1 MAKKK
6 HKKSGKSGREITLP
20 IAFNI
25 ECAYDLT
32 KNQLMCK
39 IGDIIHIVGSD
50 EEDVIDALDLDDES
64 GFEVDL
70 SDEDD
75 EQLDDSEDDGD
86 SENDE
91 DVEDAEDQDHPVSR
105 KTRKDKTCSRKKGVL
120 SCLPKS
126 LRR

>member
-6 HKKSGKSGREITLP
+6 HIKSGKSGREITLP

-50 EEDVIDALDLDDES
+50 DEDVIDFADLEDEA
-64 GFEVDL
+64 GFDVDL

-75 EQLDDSEDDGD
+75 EQLDDSESDGD
-86 SENDE
+86 SEDDE
-91 DVEDAEDQDHPVSR
+91 DVEDAENQDHHVSR
-105 KTRKDKTCSRKKGVL
+105 KNRKDKTCSRKKGVL
-120 SCLPKS
+120 SCLPTS

>member
-25 ECAYDLT
+25 ECAYDLK

-50 EEDVIDALDLDDES
+50 DEDVIDSPDLDDES
-64 GFEVDL
+64 GFDVDL
-70 SDEDD
+70 RDEDD
-75 EQLDDSEDDGD
+75 EQLDDSEDDSD
-86 SENDE
+86 SEDDE
-91 DVEDAEDQDHPVSR
+91 DVEDAEDKYHPVTR
-105 KTRKDKTCSRKKGVL
+105 KTRKDKTCSLKNGTL
-120 SCLPKS
+120 SRLPTS

>member
-6 HKKSGKSGREITLP
+6 HKKPGNSGQVITPP

-25 ECAYDLT
+25 ECAYDPK

-50 EEDVIDALDLDDES
+50 DEDVIDTPDLDDES

-75 EQLDDSEDDGD
+75 EQLDDNDDYGD
-86 SENDE
+86 SEDDE
-91 DVEDAEDQDHPVSR
+91 DVEDAEDRDHPVSR

-120 SCLPKS
+120 SCLPTS